1 MMKNHRISDESVMPY
16 PVTGFLAAGTFVR
29 WCRNIFLKKIG
40 QIEHGYVELRE
51 EEVVYHL
58 GDRNAALQAIVEV
71 KAAEFYVRVL
81 FGGSVGAGEAY
92 MEGLWRCND
101 LTTLVRIV
109 INNSRLLVGLDQ
121 GLGRFTLPLH
131 WLYHLGRK
139 NTRKGSKKNISAH
152 YDLGNDFYSLFLDP
166 TMAYSAAVFP
176 SEDTTLEEGSR
187 AKFDGICRKLEL
199 SANDHL
205 LEIGTGWGGFAM
217 HAAEKYGCTVTTV
230 TISQE
235 QYEFAVKRITEAGLA
250 GKITVQ
256 LKDYRD
262 ITGEYDKLVSIEMIE
277 AVGHD
282 YLDTFF
288 SCCSS
293 LLKPGG
299 MMLLQA
305 ISIRD
310 HAYDSYRK
318 EVDFIRRYIFPGAC
332 LPSLTRIMH
341 SVARVTDMT
350 VFHLED
356 IASHYARTL
365 QLWRRRFFTNI
376 NEVRQLGMSEHF
388 IRMWEFYLCYCE
400 AGFLEHHLGDLQLL
414 FIKPGARPRS
424 TRSLSG
430 NDLSTHIFVKLEK
443 LSSEY

>member
-1 MMKNHRISDESVMPY
+1 MKKHRISDESVMPY
-16 PVTGFLAAGTFVR
+16 PANGLLAGGMFAR
-29 WCRNIFLKKIG
+29 WCRNIFLKKFQ
-40 QIEHGYVELRE
+40 QIEHGYLELRE
-51 EEVVYHL
+51 ENAVYHL
-58 GDRNAALQAIVEV
+58 GDRNAALRSVVEV
-71 KAAEFYVRVL
+71 TAAEFYVRVL
-81 FGGSVGAGEAY
+81 LGGSVGAGEAY
-92 MEGLWRCND
+92 MEGMWRCTD

-109 INNSRLLVGLDQ
+109 INNSKLLIGIDR
-121 GLGRFTLPLH
+121 GLGRVMLPLH
-131 WLYHLGRK
+131 WFYHLGRR
-139 NTRKGSKKNISAH
+139 NSRKGSRQNISAH

-176 SEDTTLEEGSR
+176 SEVTTLEEGSR
-187 AKFDGICRKLEL
+187 AKFDGICKKLEL

-230 TISQE
+230 TISRE
-235 QYEFAVKRITEAGLA
+235 QYDYAVKRIAEAGLDR
-250 GKITVQ
+250 KITVQ
-256 LKDYRD
+256 FKDYRD
-262 ITGEYDKLVSIEMIE
+262 ITGMYDKLVSIEMIE

-288 SCCSS
+288 RRCSS
-293 LLKPGG
+293 LLKPDG
-299 MMLLQA
+299 MLLLQA

-310 HAYDSYRK
+310 HTYESYRK

-332 LPSLTRIMH
+332 LPSLARIMQ
-341 SVARVTDMT
+341 SVARVTDLT

-365 QLWRRRFFTNI
+365 QLWRRTFFANI
-376 NEVRQLGMSEHF
+376 KDVRRLGMNDRF

-414 FIKPGARPRS
+414 FIKPGARPRPVYRFS
-424 TRSLSG
+424 
-430 NDLSTHIFVKLEK
+430 D
-443 LSSEY
+443 